1 MSQTIT
7 DPDSWIE
14 EANNDERPA
23 RYRDPD
29 DQPTRE
35 DLLKEARE
43 FHDEWSRRNPNRV
56 YGYSYPD

>member
-1 MSQTIT
+1 MNPNI
-7 DPDSWIE
+7 DD
-14 EANNDERPA
+14 NYDDDERPA
-23 RYRDPD
+23 RSFRRDPD

-35 DLLKEARE
+35 DIGREAQE